1 MSLITVYDI
10 SPVTKPPGRPSMTDA
25 PYGVAHVSEIVTPQ
39 REEPGVAPW
48 RAVRRHFD
56 IESFGI
62 AAYTAEAAGE
72 VFTGDHTEADT
83 RHEELFFVVSGRA
96 AIRVAGETV
105 DAPAGT
111 FVHVPDPEVL
121 RGATALEPGTTL
133 LAVGGEPGKAFV
145 VSEWERRYEDDA

>member
-1 MSLITVYDI
+1 
-10 SPVTKPPGRPSMTDA
+10 MTDA
-25 PYGVAHVSEIVTPQ
+25 PYRVAHVSEIVTP
-39 REEPGVAPW
+39 RREPGTAPW

-56 IESFGI
+56 IGSFGI

-72 VFTGDHTEADT
+72 VFTGDHTEVDT
-83 RHEELFFVVSGRA
+83 RHEELFYVAAGRA

-111 FVHVPDPEVL
+111 FVYVPDPAAL

-133 LAVGGEPGKAFV
+133 LAVGGEPGKAFE
-145 VSEWERRYEDDA
+145 VSEWERPYEDDG

>member
-1 MSLITVYDI
+1 MIDHWLPNHQEV
-10 SPVTKPPGRPSMTDA
+10 SMPDA
-25 PYGVAHVSEIVTPQ
+25 RYRIAHVTEIVTPQ

-56 IESFGI
+56 IGSFGI

-72 VFTGDHTEADT
+72 VFTGDHTEVDT
-83 RHEELFFVVSGRA
+83 RHEELFYVATGHA

-111 FVHVPDPEVL
+111 FVHVPDPAAL

-133 LAVGGEPGKAFV
+133 LAVGGEPGKAFE
-145 VSEWERRYEDDA
+145 VSLWERRYEDDA

>member
-1 MSLITVYDI
+1 
-10 SPVTKPPGRPSMTDA
+10 MTDA
-25 PYGVAHVSEIVTPQ
+25 PYRVAHVSEIVTPT
-39 REEPGVAPW
+39 REEPGKASW

-56 IESFGI
+56 IGSFGI

-83 RHEELFFVVSGRA
+83 GHEELFYVATGRA
-96 AIRVAGETV
+96 AISVAGETV

-111 FVHVPDPEVL
+111 FVYVPDPAAL

-133 LAVGGEPGKAFV
+133 LAVGGEPGKAFEI
-145 VSEWERRYEDDA
+145 SEWERRYEDDA